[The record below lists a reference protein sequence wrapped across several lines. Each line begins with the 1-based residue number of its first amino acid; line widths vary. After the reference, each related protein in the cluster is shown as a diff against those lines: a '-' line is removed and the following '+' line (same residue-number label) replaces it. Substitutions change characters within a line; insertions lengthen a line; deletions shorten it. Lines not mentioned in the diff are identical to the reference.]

1 MMSATQERVAS
12 GSRQSTIELP
22 SPTVWPFVLAF
33 GIALMFAALVTTV
46 ILAYLGVVIAV
57 YAGVGWFRQVL
68 PHEQHQPV
76 IVLTEAVTI
85 EPSPARVARIQVDET
100 HRAQLPLRT
109 YPVSSGILGGIA
121 GGIAMVIPAVI
132 YSLVRFHSLWYTIN
146 LLGGMGAY
154 GNRSPSTA
162 ELSEFH
168 LSVFAIAFI
177 IHLSTSLLVGLL
189 YGALLPVWPK
199 HPILLG
205 GIIAPALW
213 TGWLHSI
220 LSIVNP
226 FFNARISW
234 PWFAASQVLFGLV
247 AGYTVTKR
255 GRIKTLAQFPL
266 AVRMGVQ
273 TPGLSGKKPEKQDE
287 QP

>member
-1 MMSATQERVAS
+1 MGTTQERVAPS
-12 GSRQSTIELP
+12 TSQSTIELP
-22 SPTVWPFVLAF
+22 APTAWPFALAF
-33 GIALMFAALVTTV
+33 GIALIFAALVTTV
-46 ILAYLGVVIAV
+46 MLAYLGAVISL
-57 YAGVGWFRQVL
+57 YAAVGWFRQVL
-68 PHEQHQPV
+68 PHEQHEPV
-76 IVLTEAVTI
+76 TVVTEAVKI

-121 GGIAMVIPAVI
+121 GGIAMIIPAVI
-132 YSLVRFHSLWYTIN
+132 YSLVRFHSPWYTIN

-154 GNRSPSTA
+154 GNANPSTA

-177 IHLSTSLLVGLL
+177 IHLTTSLLVGLL

-234 PWFAASQVLFGLV
+234 PWFAASQLLFGLV

-266 AVRMGVQ
+266 AVRMGLQ
-273 TPGLSGKKPEKQDE
+273 TPGLRGKPEKQDE
-287 QP
+287 QQ

>member
-1 MMSATQERVAS
+1 MMGATQERVAS
-12 GSRQSTIELP
+12 GTVQSTIELP
-22 SPTVWPFVLAF
+22 APTVWPFALAF
-33 GIALMFAALVTTV
+33 GMALIFAALVTSV
-46 ILAYLGVVIAV
+46 MLAYLGVVIAV
-57 YAGVGWFRQVL
+57 YAAIGWFRQVL
-68 PHEQHQPV
+68 PHDQHESV
-76 IVLTEAVTI
+76 TVVTEAVRI
-85 EPSPARVARIQVDET
+85 AASPARVTRIQVDET

-121 GGIAMVIPAVI
+121 GGVAMVIPAVI
-132 YSLVRFHSLWYTIN
+132 YGLVRFHSLWYTIN

-177 IHLSTSLLVGLL
+177 IHLTASLLVGLL

-234 PWFAASQVLFGLV
+234 PWFAASQLLFGLV

-266 AVRMGVQ
+266 AVRMGLQ
-273 TPGLSGKKPEKQDE
+273 TPGLSGKPEKQDE
-287 QP
+287 QQ

>member
-1 MMSATQERVAS
+1 MGATQEHIAPS
-12 GSRQSTIELP
+12 TSQSTIELP
-22 SPTVWPFVLAF
+22 APTVWPFVLAF
-33 GIALMFAALVTTV
+33 GMALIFAALVTSV
-46 ILAYLGVVIAV
+46 ILAYLGAVIAV
-57 YAGVGWFRQVL
+57 YAAVGWFRQVL
-68 PHEQHQPV
+68 PHEQHEPV
-76 IVLTEAVTI
+76 AVVTEAVAI
-85 EPSPARVARIQVDET
+85 ERSPARVARIQVDET

-121 GGIAMVIPAVI
+121 GGIAMIIPAVI
-132 YSLVRFHSLWYTIN
+132 YSLVRYHSLWYTIN

-154 GNRSPSTA
+154 GSANPSTA

-168 LSVFAIAFI
+168 LSVFVIALI
-177 IHLSTSLLVGLL
+177 IHVSTSLLVGLL

-234 PWFAASQVLFGLV
+234 PWFAASQLVFGLV

-266 AVRMGVQ
+266 PVRMGVQ
-273 TPGLSGKKPEKQDE
+273 TPGLMGKPPEKQDE
-287 QP
+287 QR

>member
-1 MMSATQERVAS
+1 
-12 GSRQSTIELP
+12 
-22 SPTVWPFVLAF
+22 
-33 GIALMFAALVTTV
+33 
-46 ILAYLGVVIAV
+46 
-57 YAGVGWFRQVL
+57 
-68 PHEQHQPV
+68 
-76 IVLTEAVTI
+76 
-85 EPSPARVARIQVDET
+85 
-100 HRAQLPLRT
+100 
-109 YPVSSGILGGIA
+109 LGGIT

-132 YSLVRFHSLWYTIN
+132 YSLIRFHSLWYTIN

-154 GNRSPSTA
+154 GNRNPSTA

-168 LSVFAIAFI
+168 LSVFAIAVV
-177 IHLSTSLLVGLL
+177 IHLTTSLLVGLL

-199 HPILLG
+199 HPVLLG
-205 GIIAPALW
+205 GIIAPVLW

-234 PWFAASQVLFGLV
+234 PWFAASQLLFGLV

-266 AVRMGVQ
+266 AVRIGLQ
-273 TPGLSGKKPEKQDE
+273 APGLTEKARLKKDE
-287 QP
+287 QQ